1 MKIAR
6 YIALLAVAMM
16 MVACGSKKN
25 LDASGSATKNV
36 DTSTLKKL
44 DYVRKVYS
52 NATDSKNLVSKI
64 DFTIDGM
71 GKNISVD
78 GKLYMRKDEVIRIVL
93 APFGIMEVGRL
104 EFTPDYV
111 LVIDRMHKQYVKAT
125 YNDLSF
131 LKNNGLNFY
140 SLQALFWN
148 ELFLPGTDKLTDKQ
162 LDNFDAEISSGAKR
176 KVTVKSG
183 GLNFEWDT
191 TSATGRIDA
200 ANVTY
205 GIGTANASNASWKY
219 DTFSTLGS
227 KMFPANQTISFAS
240 KAVKSNS
247 TMKVNVRMKKL
258 TTDSKW
264 EAHSTVSDKYTKVS
278 AEEAL
283 KKLDFRKFYMKNE

>member
-25 LDASGSATKNV
+25 LDASGSATKSV

-148 ELFLPGTDKLTDKQ
+148 ELFLPDTDKLTDKQ

-283 KKLDFRKFYMKNE
+283 KKIMQF

>member
-6 YIALLAVAMM
+6 YIALLAVAMI

-25 LDASGSATKNV
+25 LDASGSATKSV

-131 LKNNGLNFY
+131 LKNNRLNFY

-283 KKLDFRKFYMKNE
+283 KKIMQF

>member
-6 YIALLAVAMM
+6 YIALLAVAMI

-25 LDASGSATKNV
+25 LDASGSATKSV

-52 NATDSKNLVSKI
+52 NATDSKNLVSRI

-278 AEEAL
+278 AEEAR

>member
-1 MKIAR
+1 MKITR
-6 YIALLAVAMM
+6 YIALLAVVMM

-25 LDASGSATKNV
+25 LDASGSATKSV

-111 LVIDRMHKQYVKAT
+111 LVIDRMHKQYMKAT

-283 KKLDFRKFYMKNE
+283 KKIMQF